1 MLGGAACIRM
11 YKRGSTSYLY
21 LMYIFKGLCP
31 GYSGKEFLMAQQSI
45 THRVLLQVSFF
56 KSHILVGQFFLM
68 VNRPCNKVRCFFY
81 IILFVHLLYQ
91 KDNTTTFF
99 ADIECIRLSNHPLD
113 WETLMAFTHSEHKC
127 RLPDAP
133 NVQNITRTYMHGLS
147 L

>member
-68 VNRPCNKVRCFFY
+68 VNRPCNKVLVFFLY
-81 IILFVHLLYQ
+81 NPLCPPVIPERKHDDVSRRHWVHPPFKPPFGLR
-91 KDNTTTFF
+91 N
-99 ADIECIRLSNHPLD
+99 P
-113 WETLMAFTHSEHKC
+113 MVFTHSEHKC